1 MTHSHSTLH
10 LCLRGLALGLGV
22 SLAIAGPVL
31 AEHEPP
37 AIGLVAVDQD
47 GPFFDLQ
54 MDPGESREL
63 EVELSNKGHSEV
75 IARTYAADAY
85 SIIGG
90 GFGTE
95 LFDEEPSG
103 TTLWVDY
110 PTRELNLP
118 PEEGLVIEFT
128 VTVPADAAPG
138 QYITGVVVEN
148 SEPYRDPDAGE
159 GIQFDQVNR
168 TAIAI
173 AIDVPG
179 PREPSLEIG
188 AIGHKVAAG
197 MSFVTFEI
205 ANTGNVH
212 LKPAGEFTLRDAA
225 GEPIATYEP
234 VMDSLYAGTET
245 LLEAPLS
252 AELAPGEYCAELS
265 LADEETGAADET
277 ECLPFTVAAPDA
289 GEGGASGPGG
299 QTIPLVQPVIDAVA
313 QDPRLLGALLL
324 GVAVIGFVL
333 LLVLRRRAVMRARRD
348 RRRGEV

>member
-1 MTHSHSTLH
+1 MTPSHRAISLG
-10 LCLRGLALGLGV
+10 LRGCALGLGL

-37 AIGLVAVDQD
+37 AIGLVAVDED

-54 MDPGESREL
+54 MDPGESRQL
-63 EVELSNKGHSEV
+63 EVELSNGGHSEV
-75 IARTYAADAY
+75 LARTYAADAY
-85 SIIGG
+85 SIING
-90 GFGTE
+90 GFGAE

-110 PTRELNLP
+110 GTRELTLP
-118 PEEGLVIEFT
+118 PGEGLVIEFT
-128 VTVPADAAPG
+128 VSVPADAVPG
-138 QYITGVVVEN
+138 EYITSVVAEN

-168 TAIAI
+168 TAIAV

-179 PREPSLEIG
+179 PRQPSLEIG
-188 AIGHKVAAG
+188 AIGHKAAAG

-225 GEPIATYEP
+225 GEPIATYQP
-234 VMDSLYAGTET
+234 AMDSVYAGTET

-252 AELAPGEYCAELS
+252 ADLAPGDYCAELS
-265 LADEETGAADET
+265 LADEASGAADET

-289 GEGGASGPGG
+289 GEGGATGPGG
-299 QTIPLVQPVIDAVA
+299 QTIPVLQPVIDAVA

-324 GVAVIGFVL
+324 GVAFIGFVL
-333 LLVLRRRAVMRARRD
+333 LLVLRRRAVMRARRHG
-348 RRRGEV
+348 RHGEV